1 MLIYVYIYSFSFFC
15 CFSSKNLPLL
25 ILFLFWWSIKFPQR
39 NIKPVRNRN
48 WWWEILSGTVC
59 YLVLMAG
66 FNIMVYK
73 NVSAYFTLTYIHK
86 TGKHLIPRDLLW
98 GLWFHSSIQ
107 KNYSRNVSY
116 YQNFDILRRNSC
128 FNIMIMK

>member
-1 MLIYVYIYSFSFFC
+1 MFTYTLFHFFVV
-15 CFSSKNLPLL
+15 FHQKTLFLPLL
-25 ILFLFWWSIKFPQR
+25 ILFLFWWSTKFPQQ
-39 NIKPVRNRN
+39 NIKPIRNRN

-73 NVSAYFTLTYIHK
+73 NVSAYFTLTYIPK
-86 TGKHLIPRDLLW
+86 TWKHLIPRDLLG
-98 GLWFHSSIQ
+98 GLWFHSPIQ
-107 KNYSRNVSY
+107 KNYSTNVSY

>member
-1 MLIYVYIYSFSFFC
+1 MFTYTFFH
-15 CFSSKNLPLL
+15 FFVIFHQKTLFLPLL
-25 ILFLFWWSIKFPQR
+25 ILFLFWWSIKFPQQ

-48 WWWEILSGTVC
+48 WWRKILSGTVC
-59 YLVLMAG
+59 YLVLMTG

-73 NVSAYFTLTYIHK
+73 NVSACFTLTYIHK

-98 GLWFHSSIQ
+98 GMWFHSSIQ
-107 KNYSRNVSY
+107 KNYSRNISY
-116 YQNFDILRRNSC
+116 YQNFNILRRNSC

>member
-1 MLIYVYIYSFSFFC
+1 MFTYTLFHLFVVFHQKTLFSTF
-15 CFSSKNLPLL
+15 L

-39 NIKPVRNRN
+39 NIKPIRNRN
-48 WWWEILSGTVC
+48 WWWEILSGTVY

-73 NVSAYFTLTYIHK
+73 NVSAYFTLTDFHK
-86 TGKHLIPRDLLW
+86 TWKHLIPRGLLW
-98 GLWFHSSIQ
+98 GLRFHSPIQ
-107 KNYSRNVSY
+107 KNYSTNVSY
-116 YQNFDILRRNSC
+116 YQNFDILRRSSC

>member
-1 MLIYVYIYSFSFFC
+1 MFTYTLFHFFVV
-15 CFSSKNLPLL
+15 FHQKTLFLPLL

-39 NIKPVRNRN
+39 IIKPIRNRN

-59 YLVLMAG
+59 YLVLTTG
-66 FNIMVYK
+66 YNIMVYQ
-73 NVSAYFTLTYIHK
+73 NFSAYFTLTYIHK

-98 GLWFHSSIQ
+98 GLWFHSSLQ

>member
-1 MLIYVYIYSFSFFC
+1 MFTYTLFHFFVI
-15 CFSSKNLPLL
+15 FHQKTLFLPLL
-25 ILFLFWWSIKFPQR
+25 ILFLFWWSIKFLQR
-39 NIKPVRNRN
+39 IIKPIRNQN

-59 YLVLMAG
+59 YLVLTTG
-66 FNIMVYK
+66 YNIMVYK
-73 NVSAYFTLTYIHK
+73 NFSAYFTLTYIHK

-98 GLWFHSSIQ
+98 GLWFHSSLQ

-128 FNIMIMK
+128 FNIMIIK